1 MGAHGRIWNWL
12 TDEIATKRERHKT
25 LKMTTAQVVETTV
38 TVNNSSIQDLVHPD
52 DYAQLTDETTQIKDG
67 LILRQRAKTTVLQQ

>member
-1 MGAHGRIWNWL
+1 
-12 TDEIATKRERHKT
+12 
-25 LKMTTAQVVETTV
+25 MTTAQVVETTV

-52 DYAQLTDETTQIKDG
+52 DHAQLTDETTQIKDG

>member
-1 MGAHGRIWNWL
+1 MR
-12 TDEIATKRERHKT
+12 DEIATIRERHKT

-38 TVNNSSIQDLVHPD
+38 TVNNSSIQDQVHRD
-52 DYAQLTDETTQIKDG
+52 DHAQLTDETTQIKDG